1 VNPAI
6 SNSLVELLLASGVPS
21 RDEALELSKNLNGGS
36 WTTQV
41 LDSGKVDEQR
51 FLEAIGNFFRVPVIS
66 IDAKK
71 IERSTLSLLPSRFV
85 FQHHILP
92 IETREKTVVLATYDL
107 FNSIGRQLASQLLK
121 RPTEWVLVPR
131 AQILRAMKTVYG
143 VGAETFEEILKTNR
157 SFEGIQDIETATDLD
172 ANDPEAS
179 VVKYVNQIIRE
190 AILERATDIHVEPL
204 EGDLRIRYR
213 IDGIL
218 HEVAVPPQLRLLQS
232 AIISRL
238 KVMAHMDIAERR
250 LPQDGRINLQAHDQN
265 IDVRVSTIPTVNG
278 ESISLRLLSRD
289 QERAFGFERLD
300 LSPEQ
305 TAIMKSL
312 LAQPNGIILVTG
324 PTGSGKSTSLYCFL
338 SSINSVERRIITI
351 EEPVEYRLPGVS
363 QIDVKPEIDLT
374 FAKGLRHIL
383 RQDPNV
389 VMVGEI
395 RDVETADIAIRA
407 AMTGHLVFS
416 TLHTNDAVG
425 GITRLLDMEVEP
437 FLLASVVKAFLAQR
451 LVRTICPDC
460 RQQVEYPAE
469 YLNEIAAA
477 IPQRSKLYRGAG
489 CENCRHTGYQ
499 GRMAIY
505 EICLI
510 SEPLKRLIM
519 QKVDGGELKQC
530 AIREGMITLRQDGW
544 RRVVE
549 GKTTIEEV
557 VRVTQT
563 DESMAETELQ
573 SAPAIPVHAPVAVG

>member
-6 SNSLVELLLASGVPS
+6 SNSLIDLLLASGVPS
-21 RDEALELSKNLNGGS
+21 REEAAELSTNLNGGS

-51 FLEAIGNFFRVPVIS
+51 FLEAIGNFFQVPVMS
-66 IDAKK
+66 IDTKR
-71 IERSTLSLLPSRFV
+71 IDRSTLSLLPSRFV

-92 IETREKTVVLATYDL
+92 IETRDKTVVLATYDL
-107 FNSIGRQLASQLLK
+107 FNSVGRQLASQLLK

-143 VGAETFEEILKTNR
+143 VGAETFDEILKTNR
-157 SFEGIQDIETATDLD
+157 SFEGAEDIEMATDLD
-172 ANDPEAS
+172 ANDPDAS
-179 VVKYVNQIIRE
+179 VVKFVNQIIRE
-190 AILERATDIHVEPL
+190 AIFERATDIHVEPL

-278 ESISLRLLSRD
+278 ESISLRLLSRTET
-289 QERAFGFERLD
+289 QTFGFDRLD

-305 TAIMKSL
+305 TQIMKTL

-338 SSINSVERRIITI
+338 SSINSVQRRIITI

-395 RDVETADIAIRA
+395 RDVETADISIRA

-425 GITRLLDMEVEP
+425 GITRLIDMDVEP

-460 RQQVEYPAE
+460 KEVAEYPPE
-469 YLNEIAAA
+469 YLHEIGAPVGPG
-477 IPQRSKLYRGAG
+477 IIFYRGAG
-489 CENCRHTGYQ
+489 CENCRHTGYR

-505 EICLI
+505 EICVVT
-510 SEPLKRLIM
+510 EPLKRLIM

-530 AIREGMITLRQDGW
+530 AIREGMNTLRQDGW

-563 DESMAETELQ
+563 DEMMAETELQ
-573 SAPAIPVHAPVAVG
+573 SAPAVFGEAPAGR

>member
-1 VNPAI
+1 M
-6 SNSLVELLLASGVPS
+6 ASGVPS
-21 RDEALELSKNLNGGS
+21 RDEAAELSTNLNGGS

-51 FLEAIGNFFRVPVIS
+51 FLEAIGNFFQVPVVS

-92 IETREKTVVLATYDL
+92 IETREKSVVLATYDL
-107 FNSIGRQLASQLLK
+107 FNSVGRQLASQLLK

-131 AQILRAMKTVYG
+131 GQILRAMKTVYG

-190 AILERATDIHVEPL
+190 AIMERATDIHVEPL

-218 HEVAVPPQLRLLQS
+218 HEVAVPPQLRVLQS

-289 QERAFGFERLD
+289 QQQAFGFERLD
-300 LSPEQ
+300 LSSDQ

-338 SSINSVERRIITI
+338 TSINSVERRIITI

-389 VMVGEI
+389 IMVGEI
-395 RDVETADIAIRA
+395 RDFETAEIAIRA

-425 GITRLLDMEVEP
+425 GITRLIDMDVEP

-460 RQQVEYPAE
+460 KEQVTYPIE
-469 YLNEIAAA
+469 YLHEIGA
-477 IPQRSKLYRGAG
+477 PSSVRFYRGAG
-489 CENCRHTGYQ
+489 CENCRHTGYR

-505 EICLI
+505 EICVVTA
-510 SEPLKRLIM
+510 PVKRLIM

-530 AIREGMITLRQDGW
+530 AIREGMNTLRQDGW
-544 RRVVE
+544 RRVAE

-563 DESMAETELQ
+563 DEMMAETELQ
-573 SAPAIPVHAPVAVG
+573 SAPAVMAEAPVMLS